1 MQGQDTGISISMR
14 RRRHEM
20 SPLDMTFMAAVVF
33 AMYKIID
40 LAIVWYRK
48 EEDDE
53 ENEML

>member
-1 MQGQDTGISISMR
+1 MYMSGVQER
-14 RRRHEM
+14 RREM